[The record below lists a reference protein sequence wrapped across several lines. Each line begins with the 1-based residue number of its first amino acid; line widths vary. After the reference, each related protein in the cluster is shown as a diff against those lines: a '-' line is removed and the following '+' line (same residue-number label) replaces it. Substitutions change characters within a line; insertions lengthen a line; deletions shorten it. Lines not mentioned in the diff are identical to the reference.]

1 MPTNL
6 KINPPL
12 MNNYTGEGFKG
23 EKALAIT
30 AVCLTIAS
38 SILLIHLS
46 LLQRKQ
52 IKEEMALAKKKH
64 DEEERKKNEAKKT
77 T

>member
-1 MPTNL
+1 MQSNI
-6 KINPPL
+6 KINTPL
-12 MNNYTGEGFKG
+12 SNYTGEGFKG
-23 EKALAIT
+23 EKVLAIT

-52 IKEEMALAKKKH
+52 IKQEM
-64 DEEERKKNEAKKT
+64 EITERKKREEEAKKNQT
-77 T
+77 KKT